1 MASDDDDSDI
11 VRLPAFDN
19 SDLITT
25 LKRTTLIGRIMN
37 PEVQNVDSLVMTLP
51 RLWKLEDRVKG
62 MGLGSGTFRFDFERE
77 DLLEVMTMEPF
88 NFNHWMVSIVRWE
101 PIIHKDYPSAITFWV
116 RIVGLPQDLWTDQNF
131 RIIGDQLG
139 TVQEVDEENAMV
151 NMTIDSTMPLCFEMP
166 VQFETGGEDVL
177 VKMEY
182 EKLSGY
188 CDSCFSLRHDE
199 ESCPERDW
207 RNHEENDLRQSD

>member
-1 MASDDDDSDI
+1 MASDDDSDI
-11 VRLPAFDN
+11 IRLPALDN
-19 SDLITT
+19 SDLITR

-62 MGLGSGTFRFDFERE
+62 MGLGSGTFRFDFEREE

-131 RIIGDQLG
+131 RMIGDQLG

-151 NMTIDSTMPLCFEMP
+151 NVTVDSTMPLCFEMP

-177 VKMEY
+177 VEMEY
-182 EKLSGY
+182 EKLFGY
-188 CDSCFSLRHDE
+188 CASCFSLRHDE